1 MKSELC
7 TVHAVARLK
16 QFLHLIMS
24 ICFCFFFVCVF
35 SHVSCVVVDVA
46 VVVAVVDVGAVPRG
60 EYDGFCVL
68 KCCWVF
74 FFLFCGF
81 LLFVCFSRFP

>member
-24 ICFCFFFVCVF
+24 ICFCFFLC
-35 SHVSCVVVDVA
+35 
-46 VVVAVVDVGAVPRG
+46 
-60 EYDGFCVL
+60 
-68 KCCWVF
+68 
-74 FFLFCGF
+74 
-81 LLFVCFSRFP
+81 VCFRTFRVLLLMWLLLLLLLMLGLSHAANTMAFVF